1 MKKKIKMMKWAKELF
16 PICRS
21 LTGKGNVK
29 TLNFFKQINKDFK
42 IKYFRSGVEYYDWK
56 IPLEWNINDAY
67 IQDED
72 GKRFCEFKKNNL
84 HLVGYSKKIKKKIS
98 FKDLRKKIY
107 FDKLNPN
114 SIPYVTS
121 YYKKDWGFCMQYS
134 DFIKMN
140 KKKKYQVYIDSNFSK
155 GKMHYSELV
164 IKGKSKKEILI
175 VSYICHPSMANN
187 ELSGILIIGA
197 LSKILK
203 SSKYTI
209 RLLLIP
215 ETIGAV
221 AYIKNNYSNLKSNL
235 VAGINLSCV
244 GDSGPFTIIKS
255 LNENTYI
262 DNISMRIIK
271 KESKKKILNFL
282 YRGSNERQFG
292 CQNLNLPF
300 ITICRTRFGDYPE
313 YHSSD
318 DNLNIINE
326 KNLKKSLKFV
336 LKIINEIQKNKIY
349 IKIKNCEP
357 FLNKYKLSSPISSK
371 FLVNKNKKI
380 MLNVLAYISKDL
392 DTIEVSKKINQ
403 KNNIVLKILE
413 NLKRKKIV
421 KEFI

>member
-1 MKKKIKMMKWAKELF
+1 MNTKYFYNLGKKKLY
-16 PICRS
+16 PLCRS

-121 YYKKDWGFCMQYS
+121 YYKKDWGFCMQYI

-203 SSKYTI
+203 SS
-209 RLLLIP
+209 
-215 ETIGAV
+215 
-221 AYIKNNYSNLKSNL
+221 
-235 VAGINLSCV
+235 
-244 GDSGPFTIIKS
+244 
-255 LNENTYI
+255 
-262 DNISMRIIK
+262 
-271 KESKKKILNFL
+271 FL
-282 YRGSNERQFG
+282 
-292 CQNLNLPF
+292 
-300 ITICRTRFGDYPE
+300 
-313 YHSSD
+313 
-318 DNLNIINE
+318 
-326 KNLKKSLKFV
+326 
-336 LKIINEIQKNKIY
+336 
-349 IKIKNCEP
+349 
-357 FLNKYKLSSPISSK
+357 
-371 FLVNKNKKI
+371 
-380 MLNVLAYISKDL
+380 
-392 DTIEVSKKINQ
+392 
-403 KNNIVLKILE
+403 
-413 NLKRKKIV
+413 
-421 KEFI
+421 

>member
-1 MKKKIKMMKWAKELF
+1 M
-16 PICRS
+16 
-21 LTGKGNVK
+21 
-29 TLNFFKQINKDFK
+29 
-42 IKYFRSGVEYYDWK
+42 
-56 IPLEWNINDAY
+56 IPPPLGIGEECILLWLGISKNLED
-67 IQDED
+67 D
-72 GKRFCEFKKNNL
+72 
-84 HLVGYSKKIKKKIS
+84 
-98 FKDLRKKIY
+98 
-107 FDKLNPN
+107 
-114 SIPYVTS
+114 
-121 YYKKDWGFCMQYS
+121 
-134 DFIKMN
+134 
-140 KKKKYQVYIDSNFSK
+140 ID
-155 GKMHYSELV
+155 
-164 IKGKSKKEILI
+164 I
-175 VSYICHPSMANN
+175 
-187 ELSGILIIGA
+187 
-197 LSKILK
+197 
-203 SSKYTI
+203 
-209 RLLLIP
+209 
-215 ETIGAV
+215 
-221 AYIKNNYSNLKSNL
+221 
-235 VAGINLSCV
+235 
-244 GDSGPFTIIKS
+244 
-255 LNENTYI
+255 
-262 DNISMRIIK
+262 
-271 KESKKKILNFL
+271 NFL